1 MLFTNFTHIHL
12 QEFCQKIF
20 EKIGC
25 PAKDATQAS
34 QVLVKADLRG
44 IDSHGVAR
52 LAGYVAQWE
61 NGKLNPKPHIN
72 IIHQTPSTAVIDGD
86 AGLGLVIAP
95 YAMQIA
101 IEKAQQVG
109 TGWVAV
115 RNSGHFGIAGYHAML
130 ALPYQM
136 IGIATTHAS
145 ALATPTFS
153 KEKLLGTNP
162 ICMAVPAKKYD
173 PFVADFATT
182 AAAYGKLQILQRKN
196 LPAPDGWVQDAD
208 GNPSNDPHA
217 PKKGGAL
224 LPLGGDEIGS
234 SHKGYALGA
243 MVDILSGV
251 LSGAN
256 FANFVPPFATAGNT
270 QERTPPTGVG
280 TGHFFG
286 AMRVDAFQPTDIF
299 LQRMDMWIETFKNAE
314 AIEGKKV
321 LIPGEPELLHEIERL
336 KNGIPLIE
344 NVIKDLEKV
353 GEKFGVN
360 FLSF

>member
-1 MLFTNFTHIHL
+1 MEFTHFTHIQL
-12 QEFCQKIF
+12 REFCQKIF

-25 PAKDATQAS
+25 SPKDALQAS
-34 QVLVKADLRG
+34 DVLIKADLRG

-61 NGKLNPKPHIN
+61 RGKLNVKPNIT

-95 YAMQIA
+95 FAMQIA

-115 RNSGHFGIAGYHAML
+115 RNSGHFGIASYHALL
-130 ALPYQM
+130 AIPQQM
-136 IGIATTHAS
+136 IGIVTTNSS

-162 ICMAVPAKKYD
+162 ICMVVPAGKYP

-208 GNPSNDPHA
+208 GNPTNNPHA
-217 PKKGGAL
+217 PRQGGAL
-224 LPLGGDEIGS
+224 LPLGGDEDGG

-256 FANFVPPFATAGNT
+256 FANFVPPFATAGDT
-270 QERTPPTGVG
+270 QERQPPVGVG

-286 AMRVDAFQPTDIF
+286 AMRVDAFQPTQVF
-299 LQRMDMWIETFKNAE
+299 LDRMDLWIETFKNAE
-314 AIEGKKV
+314 SVAGKKV
-321 LIPGEPELLHEIERL
+321 LIPGEPEMFHEIDRL
-336 KNGIPLIE
+336 QHGIPIIA
-344 NVIKDLEKV
+344 NVLQDLEKL
-353 GEKFGVN
+353 GEKFGEKIK
-360 FLSF
+360 

>member
-1 MLFTNFTHIHL
+1 MEFVDFPHTSLKT
-12 QEFCQKIF
+12 FCQKIF
-20 EKIGC
+20 EQIGC
-25 PAKDATQAS
+25 SEKDALQAS
-34 QVLVKADLRG
+34 EVLIKADLRG

-52 LAGYVAQWE
+52 LSGYVKQWE
-61 NGKLNPKPHIN
+61 NGKLNPKPKIQ

-86 AGLGLVIAP
+86 KGLGLVISP
-95 YAMQIA
+95 FAMQVA

-145 ALATPTFS
+145 ALSTPTFS

-162 ICMAVPAKKYD
+162 ICMAVPAGKYP
-173 PFVADFATT
+173 PFVADFAST

-196 LPAPDGWVQDAD
+196 EPAPLGWVQDAD
-208 GNPSNDPHA
+208 GNPTTNPHA
-217 PKKGGAL
+217 PREGGAL
-224 LPLGGDEIGS
+224 LPLGGDEVGS

-256 FANFVPPFATAGNT
+256 FANFVPPFATAGDT
-270 QERTPPTGVG
+270 QERQPPIGIG

-286 AMRVDAFQPTDIF
+286 AMRVDAFQPTETF
-299 LQRMDMWIETFKNAE
+299 LQKMDIWIETFKNATPI
-314 AIEGKKV
+314 AGKKV
-321 LIPGEPELLHEIERL
+321 LIPGEPETQHEEYRL
-336 KNGIPLIE
+336 KNGIPIIK
-344 NVIKDLEKV
+344 NVVEDLENL
-353 GEKFGVN
+353 GEKFGVK
-360 FLSF
+360 FE